1 MRIVTLSDGTVQILP
16 DSAPEPTLD
25 TTTVVDSAAPDQPAA
40 PAESPVSDSVNVS
53 AEQFRI
59 LRSYGHMSSEELF
72 MTHYNREK
80 PRADSMSDDDLL
92 QLISELELIV
102 QIGKIRQRAADD
114 IRLERIESK
123 SKSEKEKQ
131 KLKDSSFKIKKRTE
145 LDAEKLAI
153 AEAEKKKK
161 GGSSDIDKLMN
172 YLGMTREEAEAHLN
186 KGKK

>member
-1 MRIVTLSDGTVQILP
+1 
-16 DSAPEPTLD
+16 
-25 TTTVVDSAAPDQPAA
+25 
-40 PAESPVSDSVNVS
+40 
-53 AEQFRI
+53 
-59 LRSYGHMSSEELF
+59 

-145 LDAEKLAI
+145 LDAEKAAI